1 MPPCPRAPAPPP
13 PPSGRVLGPAN
24 IYSVYNGKHLESDI
38 AQRTIGVTPN
48 GFQHILDNHTV
59 LSVQIANLDTSA
71 MAAAAARNTAEI
83 EASAKVAHKKAKVIS
98 SAAELSVQAQPLLEA
113 IQQLQQSVQAV
124 DQRLNALQASQGQC
138 KCTIM

>member
-1 MPPCPRAPAPPP
+1 M
-13 PPSGRVLGPAN
+13 
-24 IYSVYNGKHLESDI
+24 
-38 AQRTIGVTPN
+38 
-48 GFQHILDNHTV
+48 